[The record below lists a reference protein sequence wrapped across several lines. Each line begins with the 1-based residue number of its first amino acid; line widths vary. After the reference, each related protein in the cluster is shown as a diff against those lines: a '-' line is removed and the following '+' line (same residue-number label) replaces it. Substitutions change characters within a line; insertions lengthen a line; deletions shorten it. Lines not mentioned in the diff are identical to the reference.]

1 MTISFGKDLLILLTA
16 HSLCNILVILVI
28 SHFGF
33 KGMLLLLTAPFPG
46 HCLPFTFPA

>member
-16 HSLCNILVILVI
+16 HSLCLVILVI
-28 SHFGF
+28 SNFGF